1 MSEQENIINNSEQ
14 TEQLVQYLNK
24 LQIKNNIVQYQRPNK
39 SSTDLTVLFDNGS
52 PISVTLNC
60 VLRAVLF
67 KNHTEN
73 LLVITTMSSLIDY
86 VILAQSMRCDLTSVD
101 IVDSPYV
108 QQYDVKLNSYV
119 PITKYL
125 KIQGILDPK
134 IQEVLAIESNV
145 FIPTGQSGTLLQL
158 NFGDYLK
165 LHEDLPI
172 ISFGISIST
181 IYDKPNLELSHSN
194 IIKQMK
200 KISLTE
206 RRMKERINETFEMP
220 VMPAMA
226 DKLLKLRINP
236 IADAQSLGRLVEQ
249 DPSLSAQ
256 LISWACSPYY
266 GYAGKITSVDDA
278 IIKVLGFDLVMN
290 IALGIAIGQIM
301 NVSNNGRLGVL
312 KHWRHSLY
320 TATFIETLLKKMPVA
335 VRPHRG
341 LAYLCGLLHNFGHL
355 LLGQVFPQQFQIL
368 NQMIAANP
376 NVSILAI
383 EYYLFDTDHQKIGA
397 WLMQLWHMPEELA
410 FVVAHHHA
418 ADLEPK
424 KSMYANLVFITNRLL
439 AGQDIGDEFLSSDLP
454 LEVIESFQM
463 PLNVIT
469 SMFEDFWADRSGLDS
484 VVGSLASG

>member
-1 MSEQENIINNSEQ
+1 MSEQENISNNSEQ
-14 TEQLVQYLNK
+14 IDQLVQYLNN
-24 LQIKNNIVQYQRPNK
+24 LQIKNNIVEYQRPNK
-39 SSTDLTVLFDNGS
+39 SSAEIVVLFGDE
-52 PISVTLNC
+52 PAKVALNC

-67 KNHTEN
+67 KSNTEN
-73 LLVITTMSSLIDY
+73 LLVITTMNSLIDY
-86 VILAQSMRCDLTSVD
+86 VILSQAMRCDLESVD
-101 IVDSPYV
+101 IVDSPYAK
-108 QQYDVKLNSYV
+108 QYDFSLSSYV
-119 PITKYL
+119 PIAKYL
-125 KIQGILDPK
+125 KVQGILDAS
-134 IQEVLAIESNV
+134 IQDTLFTDGNV

-158 NFGDYLK
+158 NGANYLK
-165 LHEDLPI
+165 MHADLAR
-172 ISFGISIST
+172 ISFGVSIDE
-181 IYDKPNLELSHSN
+181 IYEKPNLELNHKN

-200 KISLTE
+200 KLSLTE
-206 RRMKERINETFEMP
+206 RRIKERINETFEMP

-236 IADAQSLGRLVEQ
+236 AADAQSLGRLVEQ

-256 LISWACSPYY
+256 LLSWACSPYY
-266 GYAGKITSVDDA
+266 GYSGKIASVDDA

-376 NVSILAI
+376 RVSILDI
-383 EYYLFDTDHQKIGA
+383 EYYLFDTDHQKLGA
-397 WLMQLWHMPEELA
+397 WLMKVWHMPEELA
-410 FVVAHHHA
+410 LAVAHHHDD
-418 ADLEPK
+418 DLGQE
-424 KSMYANLVFITNRLL
+424 KSMYTHLIFITNRLL
-439 AGQDIGDEFLSSDLP
+439 ASKNIGDEFINTDLP
-454 LEVIESFQM
+454 IEIVKKFQI

-469 SMFEDFWADRSGLDS
+469 SMFEDFWDNRDGLDN